1 MPTAAKGY
9 YTADGKRV
17 PSVTTILG
25 AFKSNVDGLLYW
37 AWNEGREGRDF
48 RETSKKACDA
58 GTLAHDAV
66 EGWIRRKQKPNWNA
80 YHPIAD
86 QDVIG
91 KAKTA
96 YESFREWAKQSR
108 IKVDQTEVQ
117 LVSEKHRF
125 GGCFDGITFGG
136 KRAILDWKTSGG
148 IYPDY
153 AKQVRAYGGLWD
165 EHHPD
170 DPVTHGYHLI
180 RFDKQYGDFHHHY
193 WSELD
198 SAWESFLLLRRLY
211 DIEKEVKA
219 RCK

>member
-25 AFKSNVDGLLYW
+25 AFKSNVDGLLWW

-66 EGWIRRKQKPNWNA
+66 EHWIHGKKFPWA
-80 YHPIAD
+80 YHRPLVDAEVFD
-86 QDVIG
+86 

-96 YESFREWAKQSR
+96 FSAFKEWAKQSK
-108 IKVDQTEVQ
+108 IKVEQTEVQ

-125 GGCFDGITFGG
+125 GGCFDGITRAG
-136 KRAILDWKTSGG
+136 KRAILDWKSSNG

-153 AKQVRAYGGLWD
+153 LKQIRAYGALWD

-170 DPVTHGYHLI
+170 DPITDGYHLI
-180 RFDKQYGDFHHHY
+180 RFDKQYGDFHAHY
-193 WSELD
+193 WQNLD
-198 SAWESFLLLRRLY
+198 SAWDSFLLLRQLY
-211 DIEKEVKA
+211 EIEKELRA
-219 RCK
+219 RSK